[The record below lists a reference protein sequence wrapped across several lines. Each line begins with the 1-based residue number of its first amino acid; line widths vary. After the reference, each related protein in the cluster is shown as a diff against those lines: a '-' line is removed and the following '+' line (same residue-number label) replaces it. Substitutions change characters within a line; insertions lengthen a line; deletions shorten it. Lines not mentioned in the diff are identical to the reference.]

1 MRSDAARAWRDAL
14 LWLDIANTRHVSR
27 YPTHAG
33 AGGPGGPMTEE
44 DKKNVR
50 DAVNPYLKPYLRG

>member
-1 MRSDAARAWRDAL
+1 MRSDAARASRDAL
-14 LWLDIANTRHVSR
+14 LWLDITNTRHVSR

-33 AGGPGGPMTEE
+33 AGEPGGPMTEE

-50 DAVNPYLKPYLRG
+50 DALNTYMKPYLRG